1 MTDFFKRFRHTV
13 ALLAL
18 SAAPALA
25 QDLGIA
31 VGEKAPGGPL
41 ETLTGQ
47 TVDLSSFMGKQ
58 PVVIEFWAT
67 WCDNCKQLEPAM
79 RKAIAAHGKNVH
91 FVTVA
96 VSVNQS
102 FDRVKAWQNQ
112 FKMPG
117 ELLYDRK
124 GTVSGAYDVPATSY
138 VVVVDKSGSIVY
150 TGVGGTQDL
159 EAAIRKAK

>member
-1 MTDFFKRFRHTV
+1 MHLLAYARRAV
-13 ALLAL
+13 ALVAL
-18 SAAPALA
+18 TAAPAFA

-47 TVDLSSFMGKQ
+47 TVDLSSYMGKQ

-79 RKAIAAHGKNVH
+79 RKAITAHGKAVH

-102 FDRVKAWQNQ
+102 VERVKAWQNQ
-112 FKMPG
+112 HKMPG
-117 ELLYDRK
+117 VFLYDRK

-138 VVVVDKSGSIVY
+138 VVVVDKAGSIVY

>member
-1 MTDFFKRFRHTV
+1 MTRLLQHARV
-13 ALLAL
+13 AVAAIAL
-18 SAAPALA
+18 TAAPALA

-47 TVDLSSFMGKQ
+47 TVDLGSFLGKQ
-58 PVVIEFWAT
+58 PTVVEFWAT
-67 WCDNCKQLEPAM
+67 WCSNCKQLEPSV
-79 RKAIAAHGKNVH
+79 RAAHAKYGATVR

-102 FDRVKAWQNQ
+102 AERVKAWQAAN
-112 FKMPG
+112 KLPG

-138 VVVVDKSGSIVY
+138 VVVVDKTGKIVY
-150 TGVGGTQDL
+150 TGVGGTQNLD
-159 EAAIRKAK
+159 AAIKKAM